1 MNWGE
6 ITIDA
11 LRAGFGVTAA
21 AYALAAI
28 GLNLQFGFTGLMNFG
43 HIASLAAGAYGV
55 AIPMEAGVSLWPALL
70 CGIAASVVVSLLLG
84 LSALRL
90 RLDYL
95 AIATIAGGE
104 ILRLVLRSRWA
115 EPLTQGVYGIQQFS
129 DQFFNLNPLPIE
141 PTDRIGIGDFSYD
154 GRSFWVMT
162 VCWSLV
168 IIGTLV
174 VWLLVKSPWGRAIK
188 AVREDEHAARSL
200 GKNVFLLRVQSFTI
214 GGVFGA
220 LAGMLLAFDRN
231 VNPDFYL
238 VVVTF
243 LVYAVMLV
251 GGAGTIMG
259 PIVGAV
265 TYWFMFEWLDSFVLA
280 SIQEGWYGAALD
292 ESDAG
297 QIRYVLLGLGL
308 ILLVVFR
315 PQGILGKREEALLSE
330 S

>member
-1 MNWGE
+1 MSWGE
-6 ITIDA
+6 ITVDA
-11 LRAGFGVTAA
+11 LRTSFGVTAA

-55 AIPMEAGVSLWPALL
+55 AIPLEEGAPLWLALL
-70 CGIAASVVVSLLLG
+70 CGLAASIVVSLFLG
-84 LSALRL
+84 LPALRL

-104 ILRLVLRSRWA
+104 ILRLILRSRWA
-115 EPLTQGVYGIQQFS
+115 EPVTQGVYGIQQFS
-129 DQFFNLNPLPIE
+129 DSFFDLNPYPTG

-154 GRSFWVMT
+154 GRSLWVMT

-174 VWLLVKSPWGRAIK
+174 VWMLIKSPWGRAIK
-188 AVREDEHAARSL
+188 AVREDEYAARSL
-200 GKNVFLLRVQSFTI
+200 GKNVFFLRMQSFTI

-238 VVVTF
+238 VVFTF
-243 LVYAVMLV
+243 LIYAVMLL
-251 GGAGTIMG
+251 GGAGTILG
-259 PIVGAV
+259 PIVGAIL
-265 TYWFMFEWLDSFVLA
+265 YWFMFEWLDGFVLS
-280 SIQEGWYGAALD
+280 SIQDGWYGEALE

-297 QIRYVLLGLGL
+297 PIRFVLLGLGL
-308 ILLVVFR
+308 VLLIVFR
-315 PQGILGKREEALLSE
+315 PQGIFGKKEEVLLSD